1 MNHGIIRKHYLH
13 KLQWIFFSLT
23 QICRVNFSMRPLNFL
38 KSHCYIS
45 ACVRDGSVHCGE
57 NFLKSLWRCFCFLFR
72 RSYSDLCRNRE
83 LFLSSDCSQSCHF
96 PDSDV
101 PGQREDED
109 RAAHGS
115 QRAREPH
122 RLRKHWHLEWEDPQD
137 PARDPVHP
145 RLLHHP
151 RALLL
156 SCECEARGA

>member
-1 MNHGIIRKHYLH
+1 MNFLFSDSDLQGKFFHEASQFLKVTLLH
-13 KLQWIFFSLT
+13 FSLR
-23 QICRVNFSMRPLNFL
+23 QGRLCSLWWEL
-38 KSHCYIS
+38 
-45 ACVRDGSVHCGE
+45 
-57 NFLKSLWRCFCFLFR
+57 LKSLWRCFCFLFR

-96 PDSDV
+96 PDSDI

-137 PARDPVHP
+137 PARDPIHP

-156 SCECEARGA
+156 SCECGARGA